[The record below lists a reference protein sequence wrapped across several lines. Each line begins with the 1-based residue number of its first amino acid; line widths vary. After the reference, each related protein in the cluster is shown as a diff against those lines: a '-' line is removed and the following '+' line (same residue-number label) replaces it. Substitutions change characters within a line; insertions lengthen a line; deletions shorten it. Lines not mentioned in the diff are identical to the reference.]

1 MKSSKPLVTT
11 KLLIIRPVKTQKL
24 DQGINLLVKKL
35 DQPINNYLTIVQKRH
50 SKENSVYKV
59 S

>member
-1 MKSSKPLVTT
+1 MKSSKPLITI
-11 KLLIIRPVKTQKL
+11 KLLIIRPAKTQKL
-24 DQGINLLVKKL
+24 EGRDQFTRRKV
-35 DQPINNYLTIVQKRH
+35 DQPINNYLTVVQKRR